1 VDHEIFTRKTM
12 VDLETAYLKDPPN
25 LMSSPSSHMCIF
37 KLTLIDLSLGKV
49 LDEINLIA
57 DFKLS
62 LLLDI
67 LPI

>member
-1 VDHEIFTRKTM
+1 M
-12 VDLETAYLKDPPN
+12 VDLETAYPKDTPN
-25 LMSSPSSHMCIF
+25 LMSSPSSDMCIF

-62 LLLDI
+62 FLLDI